1 MESKVNLTEKNPQ
14 DRVNVFSKLFLTWS
28 FSLFKRGYKQGLT
41 VSDLWQAR
49 EADSSGR
56 LGDRLEEAWEYEIE
70 HAKKK
75 GGDPS
80 LSKAI
85 VRSFWFEYMFCGFL
99 NGILFIIVWPL
110 VPYTLAIFIDYFSNE
125 KTPEAYREAHIYNF
139 LMNLVSMTSAFL
151 MNYLQLLQGRVGM
164 RVRIACCSL
173 MYRKILKLNHVGLS
187 NTEPGQVINLM
198 SNDVSRFD
206 LVINF
211 LHYLWVTPCVVPL
224 VSYLVWQHVGYATL
238 AALTLIFV
246 QTIFVQ
252 VTLSS
257 YQGKL
262 RGKIAKRTDQ
272 RVKVMSE
279 LVNGVQVIKMYAWE
293 KPFEKLV
300 DQLRKSE
307 VSYILKTSF
316 VKGFSSALAVF
327 TERFILFVTITTF
340 VYINGDVRA
349 QTSFSLVQYFN
360 LLQLTCNIAF
370 PMGLAFLAET
380 KVSIRRL
387 EEFLLLEEKEPEQ
400 QKSNILLDASRLSLA
415 NGKEKEA
422 KKVKEISKPSELSIK
437 NVTARWVATDDAS
450 TALRNITLT
459 ATPGEFV
466 GVAGPVG
473 AGKSSLLHLILGE
486 LKETSGTVN
495 LGGSR
500 ISYASQEPWLFVGT
514 VRENILFGTPYDR
527 IRYKKV
533 VKACALVRDF
543 ELLPHGDSTLV
554 GERGISLSGGQ
565 RARIG
570 LARACY
576 RPADIYLLDDP
587 LSAVDTHVGKH
598 IVSECVNGILDQFTR
613 ILVTHQLH
621 HLKTADKVIILRK
634 GEIEIQGPF
643 DEVSHTPLFSE
654 LLQDENEDKLVP
666 VDHVKMMRSVSI
678 MSKASTTAG
687 EVEQPIDEEEIE
699 EMAGTG
705 RVPGKVYGQYFKAGA
720 SWCLLFLT
728 FAAIIIAQAVTSFS
742 DLWLTYWMN
751 NVESALMKEAALA
764 SNATTFNST
773 LSENNMTLYT
783 TTEAP
788 TTFTTSAT
796 TSIVNGTLG
805 LVNGTLSLV
814 NDTLSSVNDT
824 FAAVN
829 ATVDE
834 ALSVDGGFYFDHTFY
849 VYIWAIAIFSCIIFT
864 SGRSFMFLW
873 VCMKSS
879 INLHNQMFSNI
890 LGATM
895 RFFDTNPSGRILNR
909 FSKDMGV
916 VDEILPKMYIDT
928 IQIFMVMVGILV
940 MVAIVNPLMLV
951 TTFVCG
957 ALIYF
962 WALVYLS
969 TAQGI
974 KRVEGITRSPVF
986 SHVTATMSGLSTVRA
1001 FQSEELLKIHFDDKQ
1016 DVHSAAWYL
1025 TLVTNTTFTI
1035 WLSFV
1040 CTLYIIVVAYTFLL
1054 MDDGTTQSGNVGL
1067 ALSQGLILV
1076 NMVQYGVKQAT
1087 EVVSQMTSVE
1097 RVTQFTSLP
1106 QEKTEGP
1113 SPPSNW
1119 PQKGR
1124 IAFKDLTLRYD
1135 EGAAPVLKRLNI
1147 DIESGWKVGV
1157 VGRTGAGKSSLISA
1171 LFRLAPIEGQVHIDE
1186 VETGEIALKELRAKI
1201 SIIPQ
1206 EPVLFSATLRYNM
1219 DPFDKHTDDEIWKAL
1234 EQVELKN
1241 NVTSLQSPVASGG
1254 TNFSAGQRQL
1264 LCLARAAL
1272 ARNKLLVLDE
1282 ATANVDPTTDALI
1295 QRSIRKHFAECT
1307 VITVAH
1313 RLHTV
1318 ADSDNVVVMEAGEIV
1333 ESGHPHELLQDSE
1346 GHFSKMVKQLGP
1358 ASEQSLR
1365 DLASKAYSE
1374 HNIKKAMKE

>member
-1 MESKVNLTEKNPQ
+1 MESKVKLTSVNPQ

-28 FSLFKRGYKQGLT
+28 FSLFKRGYKTGIT

-56 LGDRLEEAWEYEIE
+56 LGDRLEEAWEYELE

-80 LSKAI
+80 FSKAI
-85 VRSFWFEYMFCGFL
+85 IRSFWLEYMFCGL
-99 NGILFIIVWPL
+99 INGILFIIIWPL
-110 VPYTLAIFIDYFSNE
+110 VPFTLALFIDYFSHE
-125 KTPEAYREAHIYNF
+125 KNPDTYREAHIYNF
-139 LMNLVSMTSAFL
+139 LMNIVSLTSAFM
-151 MNYLQLLQGRVGM
+151 MNYVQLLQGRVGM
-164 RVRIACCSL
+164 RIRIASCSVL
-173 MYRKILKLNHVGLS
+173 YRKILKLNHVGLS
-187 NTEPGQVINLM
+187 KTEPGQVINLM

-206 LVINF
+206 LVTNF

-224 VSYLVWQHVGYATL
+224 VTYLVWQHVGLATL
-238 AALTLIFV
+238 AGLALIFV

-252 VTLSS
+252 VTLSN

-307 VSYILKTSF
+307 VGYILKTSF

-340 VYINGDVRA
+340 VFIDGDIRA

-370 PMGLAFLAET
+370 PMALAFLAES
-380 KVSIRRL
+380 KVSISRL
-387 EEFLLLEEKEPEQ
+387 EEFLMLDEKEPAQ

-422 KKVKEISKPSELSIK
+422 KKVKEVSKPTEMTIK
-437 NVTARWVATDDAS
+437 NVTAAWVADDDAS
-450 TALRNITLT
+450 TALRNVTLT
-459 ATPGEFV
+459 AAPGEFV
-466 GVAGPVG
+466 GIAGPVG

-486 LKETSGTVN
+486 LKESQGTVN

-500 ISYASQEPWLFVGT
+500 VSYASQEPWLFVAT
-514 VRENILFGTPYDR
+514 VRENILFGLPYDR
-527 IRYKKV
+527 IRYRKV
-533 VKACALVRDF
+533 IKACALVRDF

-576 RPADIYLLDDP
+576 RQADIYLLDDP

-598 IVSECVNGILDQFTR
+598 IVSECVNGLLDQFTR

-621 HLKTADKVIILRK
+621 HLKTADKVVILRR
-634 GEIEIQGPF
+634 GEIEIQGSF

-654 LLQDENEDKLVP
+654 LLQDENEDKVVP
-666 VDHVKMMRSVSI
+666 VDHVKMMRSVSVL
-678 MSKASTTAG
+678 SKASTTAG
-687 EVEQPIDEEEIE
+687 DVDQSLEEEEVE

-705 RVPGKVYGQYFKAGA
+705 RVPGKVYGQYFRAGA
-720 SWCLLFLT
+720 SLCMLFAT
-728 FAAIIIAQAVTSFS
+728 FAGIILAQAVTSFS

-751 NVESALMKEAALA
+751 NVESDIMKEAALT
-764 SNATTFNST
+764 SNATVFNST
-773 LSENNMTLYT
+773 LSENNITLYT
-783 TTEAP
+783 TTEEP

-796 TSIVNGTLG
+796 TAIVN
-805 LVNGTLSLV
+805 NTLSLV
-814 NDTLSSVNDT
+814 NDTFDAL
-824 FAAVN
+824 N
-829 ATVDE
+829 ATVDDV
-834 ALSVDGGFYFDHTFY
+834 LTTTDGFKFDHTFY
-849 VYIWAIAIFSCIIFT
+849 VYVWAVAIFGCIIFT

-873 VCMKSS
+873 VCMQSS

-909 FSKDMGV
+909 FSKDMGI

-951 TTFVCG
+951 TTCVCG

-962 WALVYLS
+962 WALIYLS

-986 SHVTATMSGLSTVRA
+986 SHVTATMSGLSSVRA

-1016 DVHSAAWYL
+1016 DVHTAAWYL

-1040 CTLYIIVVAYTFLL
+1040 CSLYIIVVAYTFLL

-1097 RVTQFTSLP
+1097 RVTQFTDLP
-1106 QEKTEGP
+1106 QEKIEGP

-1119 PQKGR
+1119 PKNAQ
-1124 IAFKDLTLRYD
+1124 ITFKDLTLRYD
-1135 EGAAPVLKRLNI
+1135 EAAAPVLKRLNI

-1171 LFRLAPIEGQVHIDE
+1171 LFRLAPIEGEVLIDE
-1186 VETGEIALKELRAKI
+1186 VETGAIALKELRAKI

-1206 EPVLFSATLRYNM
+1206 EPVLFSASLRYNM

-1234 EQVELKN
+1234 EQVELKDS
-1241 NVTSLQSPVASGG
+1241 VTSLQSPVASGG

-1295 QRSIRKHFAECT
+1295 QRSIRKHFADCT

-1318 ADSDNVVVMEAGEIV
+1318 ADSDSVVVMEAGEIV
-1333 ESGHPHELLQDSE
+1333 ESGHPHELLQDNE

-1365 DLASKAYSE
+1365 DLASRAYSE
-1374 HNIKKAMKE
+1374 HNIKKAMKK